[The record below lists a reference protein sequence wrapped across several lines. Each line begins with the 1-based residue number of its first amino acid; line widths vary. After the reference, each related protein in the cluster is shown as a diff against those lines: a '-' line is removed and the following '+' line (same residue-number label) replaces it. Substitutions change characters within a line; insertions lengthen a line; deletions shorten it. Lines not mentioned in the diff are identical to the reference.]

1 MLFGDLI
8 EQQFLTSGNW
18 NLGSMMSLFM
28 MVIMLASMAIMN
40 RFGGSSDERGLI

>member
-8 EQQFLTSGNW
+8 EQQFLTSGDW

-28 MVIMLASMAIMN
+28 MAIMLVSMGIIY
-40 RFGGSSDERGLI
+40 RFGGDTEEGGRI